1 LVAHSLLLRLNAA
14 HVTILAPPR
23 PAVVWIQL
31 YVGNQKSGQATKILC
46 KRDLDIDDFTKLV
59 KENQAV
65 VLQSCNAEDLVVYP
79 HGTLDFR
86 GDGLSTTPDGTT
98 KEQPLIVRA
107 CSSMMQYGKCL
118 CILVSVCPSVPFIL
132 VLLLCV

>member
-1 LVAHSLLLRLNAA
+1 LVALSLLLRLNAA

-31 YVGNQKSGQATKILC
+31 YVGNQKSGRATKILC
-46 KRDLDIDDFTKLV
+46 KPDLDIDDFTKLV

-98 KEQPLIVRA
+98 KEQPLIVMA
-107 CSSMMQYGKCL
+107 PGKCL
-118 CILVSVCPSVPFIL
+118 
-132 VLLLCV
+132 